1 MSDLKEY
8 EDNFK
13 LFFDKFFLFQTGKKK
28 YQTCPGCS
36 TKKRFSI
43 NKGKLTYAC
52 GPKGGE
58 KKCGPQWTIELPKY
72 IDYDEIENSLLNI
85 IHGRLEDIASDQCF
99 DLKSLTALMEDTEVI
114 GDLKKQEV
122 DVTNAT
128 TELQGLR
135 EKLVKDNQLTEKNTM
150 IQDLAKRRLKNAQDK
165 ALKMQKLL
173 SDDISA
179 EEKSK
184 LRTEY
189 AQIVFDEKREIIP
202 MISELRVQRSPILMT
217 ELPKVIKYA

>member
-1 MSDLKEY
+1 M
-8 EDNFK
+8 
-13 LFFDKFFLFQTGKKK
+13 
-28 YQTCPGCS
+28 C
-36 TKKRFSI
+36 
-43 NKGKLTYAC
+43 
-52 GPKGGE
+52 
-58 KKCGPQWTIELPKY
+58 
-72 IDYDEIENSLLNI
+72 LLI
-85 IHGRLEDIASDQCF
+85 IHGRLEDITSDQCF

-173 SDDISA
+173 SDEISA